1 MGKTSPER
9 ELGRGRNVLGAAWK
23 GEAKSCLLC
32 VESVVRF
39 VGEQPEGSHS
49 MVLEVTGPKGMA
61 GSTEE
66 YFESETWK
74 GQPRITDRN
83 LKRTKCICP
92 ASQGMCDTF

>member
-9 ELGRGRNVLGAAWK
+9 ELGLGRNVLGAVWK

-49 MVLEVTGPKGMA
+49 MVLEVTCPKGMA
-61 GSTEE
+61 GSTKSILSQKCGKASPELLT
-66 YFESETWK
+66 ET
-74 GQPRITDRN
+74 
-83 LKRTKCICP
+83 
-92 ASQGMCDTF
+92 